1 MWAEAS
7 TIYRTYAGEDAKFSE
22 NHTLESLR
30 AVTSAASK
38 IAIKG
43 GTEAATAFTNYAD
56 SIIDSYPSKADEINS
71 ILQNIDW
78 DQSGPEAMADLRM

>member
-7 TIYRTYAGEDAKFSE
+7 IIYRTYAGEDAEFSE
-22 NHTLESLR
+22 NHTLETLR

-43 GTEAATAFTNYAD
+43 GSDAAAAL
-56 SIIDSYPSKADEINS
+56 ILIQARQMKS
-71 ILQNIDW
+71 ILSYKI
-78 DQSGPEAMADLRM
+78 